1 MQMAGRRVGWGAAP
15 RKRAVPPRPRPAGT
29 GKARQGQGQDSGHEA
44 PPRANVLSSALGV
57 LQCPWVCNFWGQ
69 QADMKRICCCTVA
82 KSCPTLCNPMDC
94 VVRQAPLSMGFPRQD
109 THTHTAPRL
118 YPPGENDK
126 GRAHSHPGRS
136 TDAPTPGH
144 HPPMARRTWL
154 VRAMPLDLP
163 RVTVQG
169 FPGA

>member
-109 THTHTAPRL
+109 SGVGCHFLLPGICLDQGSNPRVL
-118 YPPGENDK
+118 HWQAEFFTTKPPGK
-126 GRAHSHPGRS
+126 PIKRISG
-136 TDAPTPGH
+136 
-144 HPPMARRTWL
+144 
-154 VRAMPLDLP
+154 
-163 RVTVQG
+163 
-169 FPGA
+169 